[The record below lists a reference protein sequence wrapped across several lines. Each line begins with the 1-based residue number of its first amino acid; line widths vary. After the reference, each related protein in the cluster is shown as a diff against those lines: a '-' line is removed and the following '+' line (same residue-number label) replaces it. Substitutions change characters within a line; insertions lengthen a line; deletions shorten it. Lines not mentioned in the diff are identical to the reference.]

1 MDDKELR
8 HRKALNN
15 LQMGNRL
22 FAEGKSLDEV
32 NKALRE
38 TPHEEKVRQNRLYLM
53 DKHKD

>member
-1 MDDKELR
+1 MDAQ
-8 HRKALNN
+8 HRRRVLNN

-22 FAEGKSLDEV
+22 FAEGKSLEQV

-38 TPHEEKVRQNRLYLM
+38 TPMAEKVKQNRLYLM